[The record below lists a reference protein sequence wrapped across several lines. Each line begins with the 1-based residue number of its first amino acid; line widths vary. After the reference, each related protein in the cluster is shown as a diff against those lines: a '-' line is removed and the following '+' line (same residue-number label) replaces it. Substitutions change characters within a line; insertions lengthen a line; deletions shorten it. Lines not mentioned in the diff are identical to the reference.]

1 MVVVANVALINKY
14 SIIDSLHTLTTIHDL
29 NAGGGGGARLAVFSL
44 SQLLAGLATAGLDT
58 DCDLA
63 TLRPGLRVFSP
74 SCIRLGHLGS
84 RTGFRAIC
92 GFCCNG
98 CGLG

>member
-1 MVVVANVALINKY
+1 M
-14 SIIDSLHTLTTIHDL
+14 
-29 NAGGGGGARLAVFSL
+29 GGGGGARLAVFSL
-44 SQLLAGLATAGLDT
+44 SQLLLGLATAGLDT

-74 SCIRLGHLGS
+74 SCTRLGALGS

-92 GFCCNG
+92 GFCCSG
-98 CGLG
+98 CGGLG